1 MIDAVSAE
9 IAAQSSS
16 GAAFDD
22 IIMLALKRI

>member
-9 IAAQSSS
+9 IAAHSGG

-22 IIMLALKRI
+22 ITMLALKRI